1 MLGLALANL
10 LINLISGDPSPP
22 VDEGVHRGTGWYS
35 TDVVPEPPYA
45 LALVI
50 IGAAGMRA
58 RERRM
63 QRQRQ
68 V

>member
-10 LINLISGDPSPP
+10 LFSAEPP
-22 VDEGVHRGTGWYS
+22 PADEGLHRGTGWYS
-35 TDVVPEPPYA
+35 TDKVPEPPFA

-58 RERRM
+58 RDRRM
-63 QRQRQ
+63 QRRAG
-68 V
+68 